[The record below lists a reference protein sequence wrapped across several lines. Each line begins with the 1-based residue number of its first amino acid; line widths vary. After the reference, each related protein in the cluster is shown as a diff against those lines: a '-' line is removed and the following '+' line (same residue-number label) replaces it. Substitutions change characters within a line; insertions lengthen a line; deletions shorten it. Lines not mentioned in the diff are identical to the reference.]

1 MKHTIKS
8 IILLAAILIGGAGQA
23 WASVSTEPDLGKIV
37 YTTNHGSLAFY
48 KEEAC
53 TNGINT
59 TLDDG
64 FVYSF
69 GLTSVTVKDGSGETV
84 IGYKVYIKA
93 TPDFGYTLEAGDET
107 TGKVSFIKAEVTV
120 AGTDVAG
127 ARTRGAAPTVNV
139 GDFIDVTATETEGVY
154 CVTMP
159 ADKNLNL
166 HITATFPERPYL
178 TGVSYIDPTKT
189 GNAQNATT
197 PGGTHVYILDG
208 TETVLGSDDD
218 TPTWY
223 VVNSDVNL
231 TTKLTF
237 TGDTHLIL
245 ADGKTL
251 TIDASNDAGEN
262 GVYFGMVCKSV
273 EESTTTYHDLTIYGQ
288 TEGTGKISSKMG
300 LGGSAWIYDYY
311 AKNITINGGQVEASG
326 YTKGLGAYENITING
341 GQVSSQNAYITCGG
355 TLTLGWSNA
364 TDFILANSYI
374 DDQTIAIADG
384 KVFMSGTDLFSGS
397 VTATAING
405 KKLSPATFPGG
416 MTISS
421 EGGKLTANLDDTA
434 TGTLDIPTAIKVDQ
448 VVIERT
454 FTSGKPSTVYL
465 PFSIA
470 AANVKGGRF
479 YTFTGV
485 DETKTPWEV
494 NYSEEVTGDIQAST
508 PYIFLPDDSN
518 GGKIVVNNGS
528 NKISVC
534 TANPQTTHDAGNK
547 WEFIGTYEP
556 IQWLSDNDRASEIGL
571 VYGFAAENKTVGETS
586 YEVGQFVKI
595 GSGAF
600 INPMR
605 AYLKRSA
612 TAGARTLSHGNAES
626 LPETMI
632 VVLRDANGETTNIG
646 TFSLDYETGEWY
658 SLDGR
663 KLSGKPTAK
672 GLYINNGKKV
682 VIK

>member
-1 MKHTIKS
+1 MTKTIR
-8 IILLAAILIGGAGQA
+8 ILTLLALMVIGAGQA
-23 WASVSTEPDLGKIV
+23 WAKTEPDLGKIV
-37 YTTNHGSLAFY
+37 YTQTDNDHGTLSFY
-48 KEEAC
+48 ADEAC
-53 TNGINT
+53 QTAISNPGNGLNSK
-59 TLDDG
+59 D
-64 FVYSF
+64 
-69 GLTSVTVKDGSGETV
+69 LTSVKDGSDV

-93 TPDFGYTLEAGDET
+93 TPDFGYTLEAADNE
-107 TGKVSFIKAEVTV
+107 GKVSFITAEVTV
-120 AGTDVAG
+120 AGTYVAG

-197 PGGTHVYILDG
+197 PAGTHVYILDG

-262 GVYFGMVCKSV
+262 GVFFGMVCKSV

-364 TDFILANSYI
+364 TDFILAKSYI

-454 FTSGKPSTVYL
+454 YVSDKPSTVYL
-465 PFSIA
+465 PFSITA
-470 AANVKGGRF
+470 TNVSGGTF

-494 NYSEEVTGDIQAST
+494 NYSKVSGNIEAST
-508 PYIFLPDDSN
+508 PYIFLPDDTN
-518 GGKIVVNNGS
+518 GGKIVVNNTG
-528 NKISVC
+528 KISVS

-571 VYGFAAENKTVGETS
+571 VYGFAAENKMVGTTN

-612 TAGARTLSHGNAES
+612 TAGARTLSRGNAES